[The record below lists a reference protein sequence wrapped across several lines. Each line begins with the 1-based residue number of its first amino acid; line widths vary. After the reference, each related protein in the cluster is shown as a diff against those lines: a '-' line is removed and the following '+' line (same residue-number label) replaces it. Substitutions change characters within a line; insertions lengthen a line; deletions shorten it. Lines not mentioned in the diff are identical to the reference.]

1 PEQYA
6 QAALTAVSEGYDAIK
21 VDTVAMDR
29 HGNWNQQ
36 NLNGPLTD
44 KILRLGYDRMAAIR
58 DAVGPDVDIIA
69 EMHAF
74 TDTTSAIQFGRMI
87 EELGIF
93 YYEEPVMPLN
103 PAQMKQ
109 VADKVN
115 IPLAAGERIYWRWG
129 YRPFLENGS
138 LSVIQPDICTC
149 GGITEVKKICDM
161 AHVYD
166 KTVQIH
172 VCGGPIST
180 AVALH
185 METAIPNFV
194 IHELHRYALLEPNTQ
209 TCKYN
214 YLPKNGMY
222 EVPEL
227 PGIGQELTE
236 ETMKKSPTITV
247 K

>member
-1 PEQYA
+1 
-6 QAALTAVSEGYDAIK
+6 
-21 VDTVAMDR
+21 M
-29 HGNWNQQ
+29 
-36 NLNGPLTD
+36 
-44 KILRLGYDRMAAIR
+44 
-58 DAVGPDVDIIA
+58 
-69 EMHAF
+69 
-74 TDTTSAIQFGRMI
+74 
-87 EELGIF
+87 
-93 YYEEPVMPLN
+93 
-103 PAQMKQ
+103 
-109 VADKVN
+109 
-115 IPLAAGERIYWRWG
+115 
-129 YRPFLENGS
+129 
-138 LSVIQPDICTC
+138 IQPDICTC

-222 EVPEL
+222 EVPGASRHR
-227 PGIGQELTE
+227 PGTDRRNHE
-236 ETMKKSPTITV
+236 KITNHHRKISQLSACAAGRHPV
-247 K
+247 FASRINATLSSLR

>member
-1 PEQYA
+1 
-6 QAALTAVSEGYDAIK
+6 
-21 VDTVAMDR
+21 M
-29 HGNWNQQ
+29 
-36 NLNGPLTD
+36 
-44 KILRLGYDRMAAIR
+44 
-58 DAVGPDVDIIA
+58 
-69 EMHAF
+69 
-74 TDTTSAIQFGRMI
+74 
-87 EELGIF
+87 
-93 YYEEPVMPLN
+93 
-103 PAQMKQ
+103 
-109 VADKVN
+109 
-115 IPLAAGERIYWRWG
+115 
-129 YRPFLENGS
+129 
-138 LSVIQPDICTC
+138 IQPDICTC

-227 PGIGQELTE
+227 RHRPELTE
-236 ETMKKSPTITV
+236 ETMKNHQPSP
-247 K
+247 